1 MGVRDAATVEDG
13 PWRPCAE
20 DLLVLGDGVA
30 LDDAARAELHRVAG
44 SDPMIAIVSPRFG
57 TATSAR
63 HLPAVTYSPLPD
75 PRGFSIK
82 AAVLRDFPPP
92 AGPPDWD
99 RYALALN
106 RCGFRCAVANRAA
119 ASGMLPAGDVARRA
133 ERLEAEF
140 PGAGAAAGAFLTA
153 APRQAERLLACLEP
167 DVAGRLAIAFD
178 ATHVGPGHS
187 GTAELARML
196 VRLATDLWR
205 DRFDVAVV
213 ASEATFA
220 FHFGGMTHPPR
231 RVAPA
236 DGACFAVFIRI
247 GQPFGW
253 KEMDHAVRRAPVLLF
268 FMLDTIGLDCIRLAP
283 DELDPL
289 WRFTLAEADGLLF
302 NSAFTRRQ
310 FERRFGALRRD
321 MPARASL
328 HAIEAH
334 EALSEPGDGDGTI
347 LVVGNAFAHKRVE
360 ATARLLAARCPGA
373 RIVALGLD
381 PGRVPGTTGLP
392 SGSLDDEALAG
403 LYRAARVVVYPSV
416 YEGFGFPVVDA
427 LRHRRPVILR
437 RLPPFLEIAAR
448 LGDEANLHW
457 FETDDD
463 LVRLASSEIDWHPS
477 PADAPDRAWTECVD
491 DLRAVLDEA
500 LAGVDYRRVVRRI
513 EFMRGRVAWARA
525 RRFETPDGLGED
537 AARVAGFAGRLAQ
550 RVVLRLAA
558 SPPGRALLRLTAR
571 MRR

>member
-1 MGVRDAATVEDG
+1 MSEDDAAIAEDG
-13 PWRPCAE
+13 PWRPCAD
-20 DLLVLGDGVA
+20 DLLVLGDDVA
-30 LDDAARAELHRVAG
+30 LDEAARAELRRVAG
-44 SDPMIAIVSPRFG
+44 SDPMIAIVSPCFD
-57 TATSAR
+57 TASVAR
-63 HLPAVTYSPLPD
+63 HLPAVTYAPLPD
-75 PRGFSIK
+75 PRGLCVK

-106 RCGFRCAVANRAA
+106 RCGFRCAVANRAG
-119 ASGMLPAGDVARRA
+119 ASTRLPAGDLARRLR
-133 ERLEAEF
+133 RLEAEF
-140 PGAGAAAGAFLTA
+140 PGAGAAGGAFLSA
-153 APRQAERLLACLEP
+153 APRQAERLLTGLVP
-167 DVAGRLAIAFD
+167 DAAGRLAIAFD
-178 ATHVGPGHS
+178 ATHIGPAHS
-187 GTAELARML
+187 GTAELARIL
-196 VRLATDLWR
+196 VRLASDLWR

-220 FHFGGMTHPPR
+220 FHFGGMAHPPR

-236 DGACFAVFIRI
+236 DGACFATFIRI

-289 WRFTLAEADGLLF
+289 WRFSLAEADGLLF

-321 MPARASL
+321 LPARASL
-328 HAIEAH
+328 HALETAV
-334 EALSEPGDGDGTI
+334 ALTEPGDGDGTT

-360 ATARLLAARCPGA
+360 ETARLLATRCPGQ

-381 PGRVPGTTGLP
+381 PGRVPGVTGLR

-403 LYRAARVVVYPSV
+403 LYRAARIVVYPSV
-416 YEGFGFPVVDA
+416 YEGFGFPVIDA

-437 RLPPFLEIAAR
+437 RLPPFLEIAAH

-457 FETDDD
+457 FETDED
-463 LVRLASSEIDWHPS
+463 LVRLASSDLDWRQPPPGS
-477 PADAPDRAWTECVD
+477 SDRPWTDCLD

-500 LAGVDYRRVVRRI
+500 LVGVDYRRVVRRI

-525 RRFETPDGLGED
+525 KHFETQDGLGEE

-550 RVVLRLAA
+550 RAVLRLAV
-558 SPPGRALLRLTAR
+558 SPPGHALLRLMAR